1 MDTVFRFKKYI
12 YLNVGIDSQI
22 FIKIIVEPKIPKE
35 VKKTISKDSRL
46 NRKRTL
52 AETLCQN
59 NDPFGC
65 SKSDE
70 TTEVSNKINSRIEK
84 RQKMDIGD
92 IYEQMR
98 RDFWSA
104 HSSSLKKPL
113 SQAQSDAYDQML
125 DEF

>member
-1 MDTVFRFKKYI
+1 M
-12 YLNVGIDSQI
+12 
-22 FIKIIVEPKIPKE
+22 KIPKE

-84 RQKMDIGD
+84 RPKMDIGN
-92 IYEQMR
+92 IYEKMR
-98 RDFWSA
+98 QDFWSA
-104 HSSSLKKPL
+104 HSSSLKTPL